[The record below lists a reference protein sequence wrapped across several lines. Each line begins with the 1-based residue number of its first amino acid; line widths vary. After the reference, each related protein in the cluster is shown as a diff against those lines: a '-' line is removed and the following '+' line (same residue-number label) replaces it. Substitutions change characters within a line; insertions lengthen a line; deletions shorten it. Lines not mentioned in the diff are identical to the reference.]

1 VHTFRTY
8 DELVDDLA
16 QRDAIKIGTWW
27 ATAEHVL
34 RAVRERGTAVYY
46 VQDFETSYYPRDPRM
61 QRAVLASYRSEFA
74 YFTESSWVRDR
85 LAELGVDATLV
96 PPGIDLAT
104 YRPTEVE
111 RRRDVL
117 LTVGRAHHL
126 KNLPLT
132 WLGWR
137 RLPRPRPEFWMFG
150 NEPELAKKYDSRY
163 FTTPSDEQVNEL
175 LNQATVFV
183 LTSRHEGFGLP
194 LLEAMAAGTA
204 VVCTDG
210 HGNRDFCRDGVNCL
224 MPEARSDA
232 LAAALARLFADA
244 NLRGELAAD
253 GLRTAAEYDW
263 ERRIDALEHFLESLA
278 SGARVPASASGRA

>member
-1 VHTFRTY
+1 
-8 DELVDDLA
+8 
-16 QRDAIKIGTWW
+16 
-27 ATAEHVL
+27 
-34 RAVRERGTAVYY
+34 
-46 VQDFETSYYPRDPRM
+46 
-61 QRAVLASYRSEFA
+61 
-74 YFTESSWVRDR
+74 
-85 LAELGVDATLV
+85 
-96 PPGIDLAT
+96 
-104 YRPTEVE
+104 
-111 RRRDVL
+111 
-117 LTVGRAHHL
+117 
-126 KNLPLT
+126 
-132 WLGWR
+132 
-137 RLPRPRPEFWMFG
+137 MFG